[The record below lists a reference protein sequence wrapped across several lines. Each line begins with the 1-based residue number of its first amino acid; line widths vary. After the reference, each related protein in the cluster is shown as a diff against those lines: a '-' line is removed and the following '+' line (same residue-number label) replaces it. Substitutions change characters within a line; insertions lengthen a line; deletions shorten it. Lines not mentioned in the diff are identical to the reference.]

1 MTMTPD
7 IFIRPLV
14 AQAIKALY
22 GVEADEKMIQP
33 QPTRKEF
40 EGDITVVTFPLL
52 RISHKSPEET
62 ASQIGNYLKE
72 NSSEIESFNVV
83 KGFLNIKLSQ
93 KFWQEVFT
101 AIFNAPD
108 YGQLPS
114 SGKTVIVDS
123 SRGGVYSTS
132 EGGQATEH
140 QESYL
145 KVIFG
150 FFGITDV
157 RFVRAEGLGM
167 GDAAKTAA
175 LASARTDIASAVGKA
190 ANQDVAALAA

>member
-114 SGKTVIVDS
+114 SGKTVMVEYSSPNTNKPLHLGHIRNILLGWSISKLMEANGHNVVKTNIVND
-123 SRGGVYSTS
+123 R
-132 EGGQATEH
+132 
-140 QESYL
+140 
-145 KVIFG
+145 
-150 FFGITDV
+150 
-157 RFVRAEGLGM
+157 
-167 GDAAKTAA
+167 
-175 LASARTDIASAVGKA
+175 
-190 ANQDVAALAA
+190 